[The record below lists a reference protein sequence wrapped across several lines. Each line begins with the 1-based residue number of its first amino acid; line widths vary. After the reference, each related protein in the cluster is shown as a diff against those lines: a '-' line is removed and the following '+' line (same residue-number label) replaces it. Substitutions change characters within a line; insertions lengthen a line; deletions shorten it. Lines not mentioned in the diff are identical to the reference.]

1 MLLAE
6 SLERV
11 HTHTHTHTISLKKI
25 KMEIEKIVIKA
36 CRNTGFCCYL
46 FLIN

>member
-11 HTHTHTHTISLKKI
+11 YTISLKKI
-25 KMEIEKIVIKA
+25 KMEIEKIVIRA
-36 CRNTGFCCYL
+36 CRNTGFYCYL
-46 FLIN
+46 FLN